1 MHTYILQIK
10 GTDSNN
16 KGFVE
21 NIKVGANNE
30 YEARVN
36 ANNLFMIPGPQGL
49 SSKYD
54 NGLDAVTHWIEST
67 VLLEE

>member
-1 MHTYILQIK
+1 MQTYIVQIK

-21 NIKVGANNE
+21 NIKFGANNE

-36 ANNLFMIPGPQGL
+36 ANNLFMIPGPQGITL
-49 SSKYD
+49 KTLRI
-54 NGLDAVTHWIEST
+54 G
-67 VLLEE
+67 